1 MLPTRSGTTATPQT
15 NPIDATKPKVAPL
28 RSRRPPSWL
37 QCELCSRA
45 ASASR
50 RLITMFAREDEGATA
65 QPESLMLLCG
75 DCCALVRG
83 EIAEDEWHQRIAPR

>member
-1 MLPTRSGTTATPQT
+1 
-15 NPIDATKPKVAPL
+15 
-28 RSRRPPSWL
+28 
-37 QCELCSRA
+37 
-45 ASASR
+45 
-50 RLITMFAREDEGATA
+50 MFAREDEGATA

>member
-1 MLPTRSGTTATPQT
+1 
-15 NPIDATKPKVAPL
+15 
-28 RSRRPPSWL
+28 
-37 QCELCSRA
+37 
-45 ASASR
+45 
-50 RLITMFAREDEGATA
+50 MFAREDEGAETA